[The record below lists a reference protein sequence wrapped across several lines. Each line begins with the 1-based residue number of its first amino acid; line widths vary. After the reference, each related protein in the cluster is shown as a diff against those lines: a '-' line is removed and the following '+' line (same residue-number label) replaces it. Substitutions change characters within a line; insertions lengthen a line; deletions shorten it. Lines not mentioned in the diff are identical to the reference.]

1 MGARVKFPDFT
12 VESHSVVELHDI
24 AGAFSVMTGDQ
35 QAIVLQEFFDALKHA
50 CKDKAK
56 FEYQLHFI
64 GVGISRYNFKDL
76 EYVFES
82 LLYFMKNNP
91 QQHKEGA
98 E

>member
-1 MGARVKFPDFT
+1 MTVPNFT
-12 VESHSVVELHDI
+12 VESHSVVLLHEI
-24 AGAFSVMTGDQ
+24 AGAFSEMTGDQ

-56 FEYQLHFI
+56 FESQLHRI
-64 GVGISRYNFKDL
+64 GVGISRYNLKDL

-82 LLYFMKNNP
+82 LLYFMKNP

-98 E
+98 N